1 MGACGALLMQAAE
14 IVAWAQE
21 VSAGTD
27 GPFQMNLWIPDP
39 PPARDPS
46 AEAAV
51 RAFLGQWG
59 PEVPADAGDGAPLDF
74 AAKCQALLDA
84 RHTGISQILGVN
96 TAAFVGALKG
106 RGDRQRVVLGKR
118 G

>member
-1 MGACGALLMQAAE
+1 MEAYGLRIPVLLAPMAGACPPALSVAVGRAGGMGACGALLMQAAE

-51 RAFLGQWG
+51 RAFSS
-59 PEVPADAGDGAPLDF
+59 EE
-74 AAKCQALLDA
+74 
-84 RHTGISQILGVN
+84 R
-96 TAAFVGALKG
+96 
-106 RGDRQRVVLGKR
+106 RVEKECDSTFGSR
-118 G
+118 WWRYP